1 MKIKIFKFNII
12 FLVSSLLLVF
22 GCAKEDDSKTSTD
35 NVTTSSDTDNTSSV
49 TSVPTEVFYSVH
61 SIQQLYHQAQTHT
74 RNFIESSFKRRWI
87 CESWRRR
94 KFHLWKLWFIH

>member
-35 NVTTSSDTDNTSSV
+35 NEQHRQTSDNATSERVTNVV
-49 TSVPTEVFYSVH
+49 TGIRF
-61 SIQQLYHQAQTHT
+61 IQFTAIHAKLML
-74 RNFIESSFKRRWI
+74 RLIMESMVSK
-87 CESWRRR
+87 
-94 KFHLWKLWFIH
+94 

>member
-1 MKIKIFKFNII
+1 MKKLKSLNLILY

-49 TSVPTEVFYSVH
+49 TSVPTGMYFIQFTVFS
-61 SIQQLYHQAQTHT
+61 SIIRFRLI
-74 RNFIESSFKRRWI
+74 IESSFKRRWI
-87 CESWRRR
+87 CESWRIR
-94 KFHLWKLWFIH
+94 KFHLWALWDSLMH